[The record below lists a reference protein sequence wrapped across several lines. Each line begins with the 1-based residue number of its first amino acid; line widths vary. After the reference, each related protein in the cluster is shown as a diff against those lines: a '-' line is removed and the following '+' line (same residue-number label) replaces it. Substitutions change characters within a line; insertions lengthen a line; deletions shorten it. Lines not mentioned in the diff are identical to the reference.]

1 MATDPVGETAEILGL
16 EASSNG
22 RSSDKH
28 EVNGEVAV
36 VGSFVQ
42 FKRTKVT
49 VEKTDEWS
57 IGAHWLDGE
66 GEPLL
71 VGFLRRFLSKRWKR
85 HEGRVAEIGEMCKD
99 SHSSSLRAK
108 SHRCCGVASAEIIAA
123 ITKAVIRTPPKKK
136 TRTI

>member
-1 MATDPVGETAEILGL
+1 MATDPAGETVEILGL

-22 RSSDKH
+22 RSSDEH

-36 VGSFVQ
+36 VGSFVE

-49 VEKTDEWS
+49 VGEMDEWS
-57 IGAHWLDGE
+57 IGVHWLDGE

-71 VGFLRRFLSKRWKR
+71 VGFLGRFLSKRWKR
-85 HEGRVAEIGEMCKD
+85 YEGRVAEIREMCKD

-108 SHRCCGVASAEIIAA
+108 SHRCCGVASAEIVAA
-123 ITKAVIRTPPKKK
+123 ITKAVIRSPPKKK
-136 TRTI
+136 MRTI